1 MWLVV
6 GLGNPGQEYESTRHN
21 IGFMVVDAL
30 AAGSSIKLKYKTDS
44 YMYGRGFIG
53 GEETLLIKP
62 LTFMNRSGRAVM
74 AALARFDSID
84 NVLIIHDDLDLEKG
98 VLRIKENGSSG
109 GNRGIASI
117 IDSLGSQDFLR
128 LKIGIGRSPR
138 VPAESYV
145 LRPFPKKDE
154 KLVKETI
161 ETAVNAVEAV
171 FTKGVSSAQNEF
183 HRD

>member
-6 GLGNPGQEYESTRHN
+6 GLGNPGQEYEKTRHN

-30 AAGSSIKLKYKTDS
+30 AAGSSIKLKYKTES
-44 YMYGRGFIG
+44 YIYGRGFING
-53 GEETLLIKP
+53 VETLMVKP

-74 AALARFDSID
+74 AALGRFDTID
-84 NVLIIHDDLDLEKG
+84 NVLVIHDDLDLEKG
-98 VLRIKENGSSG
+98 VLRIKESGSSG
-109 GNRGIASI
+109 GNRGISSI
-117 IDSLGSQDFLR
+117 IESLGSQDFLR
-128 LKIGIGRSPR
+128 LKVGIGHPAR

-154 KLVKETI
+154 KMLKETI
-161 ETAVNAVEAV
+161 DRSVDAVDTLLHN
-171 FTKGVSSAQNEF
+171 GVTFAQNQF

>member
-6 GLGNPGQEYESTRHN
+6 GLGNPGQKYEDTRHN

-44 YMYGRGFIG
+44 YNYGRGFIK

-62 LTFMNRSGRAVM
+62 LTFMNRSGRAVIG
-74 AALARFDSID
+74 ALNRFDDID
-84 NVLIIHDDLDLEKG
+84 NILVVHDDLDLENS
-98 VLRIKENGSSG
+98 LIRIKVNGSSG
-109 GNRGIASI
+109 GHRGIASI
-117 IDSLGSQDFLR
+117 IDALGSQDFLR
-128 LKIGIGRSPR
+128 VRIGIGRSAR

-154 KLVKETI
+154 KLVRETVQN
-161 ETAVNAVEAV
+161 AVNAIETIL
-171 FTKGVSSAQNEF
+171 TKGVSSAQNEF
-183 HRD
+183 HRG

>member
-30 AAGSSIKLKYKTDS
+30 ADRSSIKLKYKTDS
-44 YMYGRGFIG
+44 YIYGRGFIS

-62 LTFMNRSGRAVM
+62 LTFMNRSGRAVT
-74 AALARFDSID
+74 AALARFDGID
-84 NVLIIHDDLDLEKG
+84 NILVIHDDIDLEKG
-98 VLRIKENGSSG
+98 VVRIKETGSSG
-109 GNRGIASI
+109 GHRGIASI

-128 LKIGIGRSPR
+128 LKIGVGRSAR

-145 LRPFPKKDE
+145 LRPFPRKDE
-154 KLVKETI
+154 KLVRETI
-161 ETAVNAVEAV
+161 EKAADAVEV
-171 FTKGVSSAQNEF
+171 IFTQGVSSAQNEF
-183 HRD
+183 HRE